1 MFFLFSKERSKL
13 VVNCCKNIK
22 CFWLTF
28 EIVDIICTG
37 KYKKMEV
44 ILAVIIAAAAIT
56 AYFPQVASAVDVHP
70 YSRGV
75 KKHR

>member
-1 MFFLFSKERSKL
+1 MFFAYIRNSGYRMHRYYCSR
-13 VVNCCKNIK
+13 
-22 CFWLTF
+22 
-28 EIVDIICTG
+28 
-37 KYKKMEV
+37 KMEV

>member
-1 MFFLFSKERSKL
+1 
-13 VVNCCKNIK
+13 
-22 CFWLTF
+22 
-28 EIVDIICTG
+28 
-37 KYKKMEV
+37 MEV